1 MAQIV
6 LFVRPDG
13 SFILRRPAPGFT
25 AEQVA
30 THNVPPETKAHIG
43 DDSTLPTGAAAQH
56 FRSTW
61 RLVDGRVVA
70 DVGAAQAKTT
80 NRISATAKDLVAKLN
95 VCGAGHVVDGNADA
109 LNAVRA
115 AKATVVTD
123 AAASI
128 AHVTDHAALAAHEP
142 PSFAAAQALI
152 A

>member
-1 MAQIV
+1 MASVV

-13 SFILRRPAPGFT
+13 SFILRRPAPGHT
-25 AEQVA
+25 ADEVA
-30 THNVPPETKAHIG
+30 THNVPPGTVAHVG
-43 DDSTLPTGAAAQH
+43 DDAKLPTGAAAQH

-115 AKATVVTD
+115 AKTTVVTD

-128 AHVTDHAALAAHEP
+128 AYVTDHAALASHEP
-142 PSFAAAQALI
+142 ASFAAARALI